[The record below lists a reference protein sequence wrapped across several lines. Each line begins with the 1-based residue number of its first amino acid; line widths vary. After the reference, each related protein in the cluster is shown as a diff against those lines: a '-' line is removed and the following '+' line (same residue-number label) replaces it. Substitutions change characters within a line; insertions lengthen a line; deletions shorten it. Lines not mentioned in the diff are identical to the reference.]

1 MTENAERASIYLVRH
16 GETLW
21 NLEGRLQG
29 HKDSP
34 LTALGL
40 EQARAAGGI
49 LRRELGSAP
58 DLPILSSPLPRAWQT
73 AAIVAETMTR
83 RAADIR
89 LDARLKER
97 AYGVFEG
104 KTGEDLRS
112 ELPAEFV
119 RWTSGD
125 WNYQVPGGESMMQLE
140 ERVEGWL
147 AAQPPGRPRVV
158 VCHGITS
165 QVLRGLYLGLDRTKW
180 LALPKTQGVVFKLF
194 GGALEELRA

>member
-29 HKDSP
+29 HRDSP
-34 LTALGL
+34 LTGLGI
-40 EQARAAGGI
+40 EQARAAGEI
-49 LRRELGSAP
+49 LRRELGAAP
-58 DLPILSSPLPRAWQT
+58 DLPLLSSPLPRAWQT
-73 AAIVAETMTR
+73 AAVVAETLAR
-83 RAADIR
+83 RPAEIR

-97 AYGVFEG
+97 AYGAFEG
-104 KTGEDLRS
+104 KTGEELRV
-112 ELPAEFV
+112 EMAEEFA

-147 AAQPPGRPRVV
+147 AAQPHGRPRVV

-165 QVLRGLYLGLDRTKW
+165 QVLRGLYLGLDRGKW

-194 GGALEELRA
+194 AGELEELRG